1 MQLLIAHQDPAAR
14 ATIAKA
20 FAEDGQRAG
29 RDALDVV
36 QSGDGHEALDLL
48 LGDEPPRLAVLDLD
62 LPGIDG
68 AEICRLVR
76 DFHLGGPP
84 YIVMLA
90 ASAHADLFA
99 VLEAGANDCIR
110 MPAPVDEI
118 HERVA
123 AGMDL
128 VRVPWEKGDRVVA
141 LEAMRAPESGKVG
154 SAYFEKSE
162 PSCPVASREAAA
174 DLESVIVPS

>member
-14 ATIAKA
+14 AAIAKA
-20 FAEDGQRAG
+20 FQVDGPRAG

-36 QSGDGHEALDLL
+36 QSGDGQEALELL

-84 YIVMLA
+84 YIVVLA
-90 ASAHADLFA
+90 TSAHADLFA

-110 MPAPVDEI
+110 MPAPVAEI

-128 VRVPWEKGDRVVA
+128 VRVPWEKRDRVVTFDVV
-141 LEAMRAPESGKVG
+141 RTPESDTDG
-154 SAYFEKSE
+154 SAYFDESE
-162 PSCPVASREAAA
+162 PRPGAPQEAAVG
-174 DLESVIVPS
+174 LESVLVPG